1 MVVGQ
6 EISLHMQGF
15 SDVKNITEQVQRT
28 VKTSGI
34 THGIVTISVI
44 GSTASISTIE
54 YEPALVK
61 DLQNE
66 LEKWVPRT
74 LQSLHSE
81 TWGDDNGFSH
91 IRATF
96 MGPAVTL
103 PVVDGTALLGTW
115 QQVILIDHDNRPRVR
130 RAYIQVMGEAQ

>member
-1 MVVGQ
+1 M
-6 EISLHMQGF
+6 
-15 SDVKNITEQVQRT
+15 
-28 VKTSGI
+28 GI

-81 TWGDDNGFSH
+81 TW
-91 IRATF
+91 ATITVF
-96 MGPAVTL
+96 PTFA
-103 PVVDGTALLGTW
+103 
-115 QQVILIDHDNRPRVR
+115 PRYGAGR
-130 RAYIQVMGEAQ
+130 HAAGG